1 MKKVFLS
8 LSCLLLCFC
17 GTLPTTATPTEQ
29 TGKIS
34 ERRLKEAFANFLTD
48 GSRPQLPQQNLRL
61 SQIEKQ
67 QKRVWKAWCEANQDF
82 QEERLIPLT
91 LLSENTKSRWHL
103 PASLEPN
110 AVMPYYY
117 GRKGSEKPETGYPL
131 FLYLHG
137 SGDKHQ
143 EWATGLILANRF
155 ADAPSVYFVPQIP
168 NTGELYRWWQK
179 AKQFAWERLLRQ
191 ALVSGDIDPD
201 RIYLFGISE
210 GGYGSQRLASF
221 YADYLAGAGP
231 MAGGEPLINAPAEN
245 LCNIAFS
252 LRTGDKDFGFFR
264 ETLTRLTGERLDSLQ
279 AAHPGHFTH
288 QVELIPGRGH
298 SIDYSPTT
306 PWLKQFRRNPFPS
319 LVMWENYEMDGNKRQ
334 GFYNLK
340 MEEQPELQ
348 DGGRAYITMKIEGN
362 HIHITAQEVQYATT
376 ESRQGIP
383 IRFARTYTPLK
394 GGKLRIFLNS
404 ELVDLKKE
412 VVITV
417 NGKKEQRFTPQA
429 TLNDM
434 MNSLATFG
442 DPRRIF
448 PASVVVPLS
457 CSHNCMHTQ

>member
-1 MKKVFLS
+1 MNQLLRS
-8 LSCLLLCFC
+8 LFFLLLCLC
-17 GTLPTTATPTEQ
+17 VAQPTMATPDEQ

-34 ERRLKEAFANFLTD
+34 ERRLKEAFTHYLTD
-48 GSRPQLPQQNLRL
+48 GSCLQLPMHTLRL

-67 QKRVWKAWCEANQDF
+67 QQRVWKAWCEANQDF

-91 LLSENTKSRWHL
+91 LLSEDTKSRWHL

-201 RIYLFGISE
+201 CIYMFGISE